1 MQSHSPRNWIRAMS
15 DDPLRHAWAMM
26 ADLKFCHLVTR
37 HAGKTTSKP
46 MTALVDADAYTLH
59 ILVDTDG
66 PTIADIESDRG
77 ILLTFSNGSEKNLV
91 VEATA
96 SVSNDRA
103 LIKSLWNP
111 GAQAFWPKGPET
123 SEVRALVLAPRH
135 AEYWEGS
142 GGVLGPLK
150 FAAAIVTRSRP
161 SGEHV
166 STAL

>member
-1 MQSHSPRNWIRAMS
+1 MS
-15 DDPLRHAWAMM
+15 DDPQKHAWAMM
-26 ADLKFCHLVTR
+26 ADLKYCHLVTR
-37 HAGKTTSKP
+37 RGGKPASRP
-46 MTALVDADAYTLH
+46 MTALADADAHTLH

-66 PTIADIESDRG
+66 PITGEIESDRNV
-77 ILLTFSNGSEKNLV
+77 LLTFSNGSEKNLV

-96 SVSNDRA
+96 TVSNDRS

-123 SEVRALVLAPRH
+123 SGVRALVLAPRH

-142 GGVLGPLK
+142 GGLLGPVK
-150 FAAAIVTRSRP
+150 FAVAIATKSRP

>member
-1 MQSHSPRNWIRAMS
+1 
-15 DDPLRHAWAMM
+15 MM
-26 ADLKFCHLVTR
+26 ADLKFCHLITR
-37 HAGKTTSKP
+37 HAGRPTSKP
-46 MTALVDADAYTLH
+46 MTALVNADAHTLY
-59 ILVDTDG
+59 ILVGTDG
-66 PTIADIESDRG
+66 STIGDIESDG
-77 ILLTFSNGSEKNLV
+77 NVLLTFSTGSEKNLV

-123 SEVRALVLAPRH
+123 SGVRALVLAPRH

-150 FAAAIVTRSRP
+150 FAVAIATRSRP
-161 SGEHV
+161 SAEHV